1 MDVTGLLAGLLIGA
15 GVAAQIG
22 YRLGKHRSSAERAVV
37 DAAVHLREV
46 SEDFE
51 LTVDDDGDTKLF
63 EDVAAH
69 WDALEGALDELH
81 APTAPARP
89 DFT

>member
-1 MDVTGLLAGLLIGA
+1 MAGLLIGA
-15 GVAAQIG
+15 GIAAHVG
-22 YRLGKHRSSAERAVV
+22 YLLGKRRSSAERAVV
-37 DAAVHLREV
+37 EAAVHMREV

-51 LTVDDDGDTKLF
+51 LTVDDDGDTELF

-69 WDALEGALDELH
+69 WDTLEDALDELDTT
-81 APTAPARP
+81 PLPARS